1 MTCGDDVVFV
11 NRIVRVAAS
20 NSAGDNLHETK
31 LNGTGFIRN
40 ATDPTLECDM

>member
-11 NRIVRVAAS
+11 NRIVRVAALI
-20 NSAGDNLHETK
+20 SAGNNLHEAK
-31 LNGTGFIRN
+31 LNGAGFIRI